1 MFVGKV
7 LADLIIGPTT
17 TQVCCKFRSRS
28 LYEGFQEDEALKT
41 TYRNAVHSKISY
53 TIFLSNVSVI
63 EDFLGWMPWIL
74 ATLVVTTML
83 DLMDLRIANPQHNTS
98 NRTTRGKYL
107 LSSIGSLILAC
118 GVFSYLFWAGEAI
131 EYEYKMLMIAD
142 VSSHFVLPYE
152 H

>member
-1 MFVGKV
+1 MFASY
-7 LADLIIGPTT
+7 L
-17 TQVCCKFRSRS
+17 SRDS
-28 LYEGFQEDEALKT
+28 YGNFQEDEALKT
-41 TYRNAVHSKISY
+41 TYRNAVQCKLSY
-53 TIFLSNVSVI
+53 TIFLSGVSIV
-63 EDFLGWMPWIL
+63 EDFLSWMPWIF
-74 ATLVVTTML
+74 ATLVVTTLL

-142 VSSHFVLPYE
+142 VSFTLCFYMNGLLSESCNCYSCS
-152 H
+152 